1 MTVEVRAVVPLG
13 EDRELAQ
20 DLAAVARA
28 LVGAGDVRETL
39 QRIVDFA
46 VDTIPGCDHAG
57 LSLVIKGSIE
67 TPAQTDPPVPQM
79 IDRIQNDTGEGP
91 AVDAIRQHQ
100 VFETGDLAREQ
111 RWPRFAPAVVEQT
124 DVHSVLATRLFVTD
138 DETMGAI
145 TLYAE
150 TVAAFDDADR
160 SVASIFAAHAAIA
173 LRAAQQQQQLTA
185 AIETRDIIGQAK
197 GIIMARK
204 QVDDATAFA
213 LLRDGSSRTNRK
225 LREVAQQVV
234 DHERKL

>member
-1 MTVEVRAVVPLG
+1 MPLG

-20 DLAAVARA
+20 ELAAVARS
-28 LVGAGDVRETL
+28 LVGAGNVQETL
-39 QRIVDFA
+39 QRIVGFA

-91 AVDAIRQHQ
+91 AVDAIRQHE
-100 VFETGDLAREQ
+100 VFETGNLAREQ

-138 DETMGAI
+138 DDTMGAI

-150 TVAAFDDADR
+150 TVDAFDDADR
-160 SVASIFAAHAAIA
+160 GAASIFAAHAAIA
-173 LRAAQQQQQLTA
+173 LRAAQHQEQMTA

-204 QVDDATAFA
+204 GVDDGTAFA
-213 LLRDGSSRTNRK
+213 LLRDGSSRMNRK

-234 DHERKL
+234 DQERKL